1 MKETASAAPR
11 RTPRARLSEG
21 ARVVLVNV
29 AVLAVLAVVG
39 ELILG
44 TWLLGANLGTLN
56 VNTKVAHY
64 NRDRYGLRGNYGSDP
79 ARINLLAVGGSTTN
93 EVTVGDGDTWSSI
106 LRRTPQGSRKIGL
119 YPAGKLLPL
128 LQ

>member
-1 MKETASAAPR
+1 M
-11 RTPRARLSEG
+11 
-21 ARVVLVNV
+21 VLVNV
-29 AVLAVLAVVG
+29 AVLAVVG

-44 TWLLGANLGTLN
+44 TWLLGANLGTPN

-93 EVTVGDGDTWSSI
+93 EVNVGDGDTWSSI